1 MTTYTKLNRKKTKAK
16 NDEDET
22 LLICGC
28 GPNKGVKER
37 RGAVREESQVGSWN
51 PFGCVRPSSGQPG
64 LLSHFRLQRP
74 SELARSAHGIF
85 LFLFFLFIYK
95 KTK

>member
-37 RGAVREESQVGSWN
+37 RGAVREESQVV
-51 PFGCVRPSSGQPG
+51 F
-64 LLSHFRLQRP
+64 
-74 SELARSAHGIF
+74 
-85 LFLFFLFIYK
+85 
-95 KTK
+95 